1 MAVRPSERFPLY
13 PRTGE
18 VVILVDDKGR
28 MVKRVRY
35 LAHAE
40 GDPRRAWCWL
50 EGDNPKLSE
59 DSRYYGWVPSHRVE
73 AVVVAVAWP
82 PWRAQWLI
90 DGHRI
95 RQAASSRSKCHKSE
109 SSFSRL

>member
-1 MAVRPSERFPLY
+1 M
-13 PRTGE
+13 GE
-18 VVILVDDKGR
+18 VVILVDKKGR
-28 MVKRVRY
+28 TVKRIRY
-35 LAHAE
+35 LAQAE

-82 PWRAQWLI
+82 PWRAHWLL
-90 DGHRI
+90 DGQRL
-95 RQAASSRSKCHKSE
+95 RQAASRQLKCRKSE
-109 SSFSRL
+109 LSFNSL